1 MKPIEQKEYDARRI
15 AHIREAILDQID
27 RMYDYETPAVR
38 GITSYDEDLDWLKKL
53 ERRLQYEVQ
62 NSH

>member
-1 MKPIEQKEYDARRI
+1 MKPIDPKEHDAIRI
-15 AHIREAILDQID
+15 AHIREALLDQID

-53 ERRLQYEVQ
+53 PERL
-62 NSH
+62 NHI